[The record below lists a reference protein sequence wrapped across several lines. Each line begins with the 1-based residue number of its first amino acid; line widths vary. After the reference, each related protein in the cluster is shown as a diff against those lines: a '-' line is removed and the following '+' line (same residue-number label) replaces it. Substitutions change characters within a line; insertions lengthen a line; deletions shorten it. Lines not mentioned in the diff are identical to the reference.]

1 MNSTH
6 PKLNGTLVGGADE
19 TGRGPVIGPMVLCVA
34 ISEKDQEQELR
45 KIGVKDSKLLTP
57 EKREEL
63 APILKDMCHI
73 HLVKITAKELNTLMK
88 QKISLNE
95 IESMWIADAMKDIE
109 PDIVKRLDKIYV
121 DAPDPDASRFT
132 KRIISHLPLNAPIC
146 SKIHSSHKAD
156 VIYPV
161 TGAASIVAKV
171 VRDQEIEK
179 IKIELGCNFGT
190 GYSHDAA
197 TIKCVEENIDNPIL
211 KKYLRSEWATTKN
224 IIAKMKYTTKQ
235 VKLDL

>member
-1 MNSTH
+1 MNSIH
-6 PKLNGTLVGGADE
+6 AKLKGTLVGGADE
-19 TGRGPVIGPMVLCVA
+19 AGRGPVLGPLVLCVA
-34 ISEKDQEQELR
+34 IYEKDREHELR
-45 KIGVKDSKLLTP
+45 QIGVKDSKLLSP

-63 APILKDMCHI
+63 APMLRDICHLHVI
-73 HLVKITAKELNTLMK
+73 KITAKELNTMMK

-95 IESMWIADAMKDIE
+95 IEAMKVAEAMAGIE
-109 PDIVKRLDKIYV
+109 PDIVKRLDKVYI

-132 KRIISHLPLNAPIC
+132 KRIISHLPLHAPIG

-156 VIYPV
+156 VIYPIA
-161 TGAASIVAKV
+161 GAASIVAKV
-171 VRDQEIEK
+171 TRDQEIEK
-179 IKIELGCNFGT
+179 IKTELGCNFGT

-211 KKYLRSEWATTKN
+211 KKYLRTEWATTKN
-224 IIAKMKYTTKQ
+224 IIAKMRYTTKQ

>member
-34 ISEKDQEQELR
+34 IFEKDRERELR

-63 APILKDMCHI
+63 APILKDMCHL

-95 IESMWIADAMKDIE
+95 IEAMWIADAMKGIE

-132 KRIISHLPLNAPIC
+132 KRIISHLPLNTPIC
-146 SKIHSSHKAD
+146 NKIHSSHKAD

-211 KKYLRSEWATTKN
+211 KKYLRTEWATTKN

-235 VKLDL
+235 VKLDF